1 MPLAGQIMKILFLT
15 NAYPDFKSSYH
26 GIFIKKMAV
35 LLKDEGYK
43 IYIVTPKIYKGSLY
57 FEDQDGIKVY
67 RFPFFSGNKLL
78 IEYERIPYLK
88 MILYYL
94 TGSFLTL
101 YVFLKH
107 RCHLIHAHWAIPTG
121 LIGVFVGSLL
131 RRPLFVTVHGSDY
144 RIAMERHSIL
154 HRIFFFVC
162 KKAKHITCVSEL
174 QKREIEKLGIKG
186 KISIF
191 PMGVDEVLLEAGR
204 KREANL
210 TGRNFTI
217 LSNRNLLPIYN
228 VSLLIRAIPM
238 VINEEPE
245 VRFLIAGE
253 GSERENLEREAR
265 SLNIEKAVQF
275 IGRIPHKDMAD
286 LLGRID
292 IYISTSLY
300 DGTSVS
306 LLEAMAAGAFPI
318 VTNIPANREWIV
330 EGENGFLFP
339 ENNEKILAKNIIE
352 AIQNRTLL
360 EKSRDKNLSI
370 VEKKALWS
378 VCIRKIKD
386 IYQAQ
391 LP

>member
-1 MPLAGQIMKILFLT
+1 
-15 NAYPDFKSSYH
+15 
-26 GIFIKKMAV
+26 
-35 LLKDEGYK
+35 
-43 IYIVTPKIYKGSLY
+43 
-57 FEDQDGIKVY
+57 
-67 RFPFFSGNKLL
+67 
-78 IEYERIPYLK
+78 
-88 MILYYL
+88 
-94 TGSFLTL
+94 
-101 YVFLKH
+101 
-107 RCHLIHAHWAIPTG
+107 
-121 LIGVFVGSLL
+121 
-131 RRPLFVTVHGSDY
+131 
-144 RIAMERHSIL
+144 
-154 HRIFFFVC
+154 
-162 KKAKHITCVSEL
+162 L